1 MNDITEKGVEL
12 NLVEAR
18 TEFNSIELAQIAQNG
33 ENHFELTRR
42 SLISNTVTAMK
53 VGNAGELMDLR
64 NLINEMLALQF
75 DA

>member
-1 MNDITEKGVEL
+1 MNDIEEKGVEL

-33 ENHFELTRR
+33 KNHFELTRR

-53 VGNAGELMDLR
+53 VGDAGELEDLR
-64 NLINEMLALQF
+64 NLINEMLSIQL